1 MSKLLLSHFNSSHL
15 RQNVLKYL
23 CQKHAN
29 IGIPKA
35 YKVENAKQ
43 KSATAA
49 VDVPVDCEDG
59 LSKNK
64 SRPLWKPTPSTEES
78 SLLQQYLKLSKI
90 KLTTLVVVTSMAG
103 YAVAPAPFD
112 WATFGLCIAGTG
124 LLSSAANAVNQFH
137 ETPFD
142 AQMSRTKNRVIVSG
156 KITPLHSMGFATV
169 ASISG
174 ISILYFGVN
183 GLTAALGFSNLL
195 LYTAVYT
202 PMKRISIL
210 NTWVGSVVG
219 SIPPLMGWAACAD
232 SLGPGAWLMAAL
244 LYSWQFPHFNA
255 LSWNLRPDY
264 SRAGY
269 RMMAVTDPG
278 LCKRVTLRH
287 TLALQGLCVLAPILD
302 TTNWWFLLESTPL
315 NAYFIYLAYKF
326 YKDSSSST
334 SRKLFRYSLLHLPL
348 VMFLFLINKKEWFF
362 LEKSE
367 TEDNENNVS
376 LEQ

>member
-1 MSKLLLSHFNSSHL
+1 MSKLLLSRFNSSHL
-15 RQNVLKYL
+15 RQTVFNSIHKKYDKVRI
-23 CQKHAN
+23 QKPYLVDN
-29 IGIPKA
+29 S
-35 YKVENAKQ
+35 KQ
-43 KSATAA
+43 KSAVAA
-49 VDVPVDCEDG
+49 VDVPVDCDDG
-59 LSKNK
+59 LSKK
-64 SRPLWKPTPSTEES
+64 YSKQLWKPTPSTEET
-78 SLLQQYLKLSKI
+78 SLFQQYLKLSKI

-112 WATFGLCIAGTG
+112 WSTFGLCIAGTG

-156 KITPLHSMGFATV
+156 KITPLHAMGFATV
-169 ASISG
+169 ASIGG

-202 PMKRISIL
+202 PMKRISIV

-219 SIPPLMGWAACAD
+219 SIPPLMGWAACAGT
-232 SLGPGAWLMAAL
+232 LGPGAWLMAAL

-287 TLALQGLCVLAPILD
+287 TLAIQGLCVLAPILD

-334 SRKLFRYSLLHLPL
+334 SRNLFKYSLLHLPL
-348 VMFLFLINKKEWFF
+348 VMFLFLINKKKWFVF
-362 LEKSE
+362 EDTE
-367 TEDNENNVS
+367 TEEITGNSTEK
-376 LEQ
+376 